1 MVDVIIIIEFAVL
14 LPDVEL
20 VILLVEVKIDVI
32 KELVKNFLVNPVI
45 LALVNELGIFLD
57 CFELIVRVL

>member
-1 MVDVIIIIEFAVL
+1 MVDVIIIVEFAVL

>member
-1 MVDVIIIIEFAVL
+1 MVDVIIIVEFAVL

-45 LALVNELGIFLD
+45 LAQVNELGIFLD